1 VTVSEYFK
9 AGGVSNSMLSRLEI
23 SPAHLKHYMESPEE
37 STKAQEIGT
46 FFHDLTLLADKPK
59 DIAIKPKGMTF
70 VTREGK
76 EWRAMQEARGYMI
89 LTQDEYDSIYGMFN
103 AVMANKRLRYAVET
117 GAREQAYFAPFGGEG
132 GSVMRKC
139 RMDLVTTAASLLDFK
154 TTTDPRKGPFSR
166 TMFDYRYFRQA
177 AYYLDIAKECG
188 LPHTEFIFVA
198 CEKTKPYSVGVYH
211 VDAETIQAGRKQYIE
226 LLELFMRCRDANE
239 WPALPEEPQTI
250 GLPHWAHRD
259 LEAA

>member
-1 VTVSEYFK
+1 
-9 AGGVSNSMLSRLEI
+9 MLSHLEI

-117 GAREQAYFAPFGGEG
+117 GAREQSCFAPFGNADDANIIGD
-132 GSVMRKC
+132 VMRKC
-139 RMDLVTTAASLLDFK
+139 RMDLVTTAASILDFK
-154 TTTDPRKGPFSR
+154 TTTDARKGPFSR

-198 CEKTKPYSVGVYH
+198 CEKTKPHSVGVYH

-226 LLELFMRCRDANE
+226 LLKLFMRCRDANE